1 MMSPKEIIMK
11 TVLIIAGVILSPII
25 LYGVALAVGFLDTR
39 LNKLISLVYGKSEDE
54 KRIDA
59 VAERTLYPRRIR
71 VARYIFL
78 GTLTPLF
85 ITLSVAVFITQGVV
99 PGIMISVFLA
109 LMLLLPLFLCLQVW
123 RSYEIIGEE
132 GITVHRILGKKFL
145 RYSEMS
151 SYRKDSGGYAEL
163 YEITVYGTDNKRLAW
178 ISGGKVGMLSIL
190 NSLDKNGIKE
200 ENSGH

>member
-85 ITLSVAVFITQGVV
+85 ITSSVAVFITQGVV

>member
-1 MMSPKEIIMK
+1 MK

>member
-1 MMSPKEIIMK
+1 MSPKEIIMK

-85 ITLSVAVFITQGVV
+85 ITSSVAVFITQGVV

>member
-1 MMSPKEIIMK
+1 MSPKEIIMK